1 MKRPGIAPPQWGYEA
16 PDGAIVVPAA
26 GKAAVGYA
34 AGERP
39 PAGWW
44 NYHLNLTGQW
54 LGYLAGPSLTVWSA
68 HSFPAPDTAYVA
80 PIRAAVDGYTADET
94 EARYRYVVATHD
106 ATGPCVLVSRRGQSW
121 ALRRNLPVGAGS
133 PLGVASTWDLWILW
147 TDTAIYVAER
157 DDPSYPSS
165 GAGASALRDS
175 GTEWTAATL
184 PASPGA
190 ISCVAYGGNAGG
202 GSAVASTST
211 KLLTSNT
218 TGATWSVAASV
229 PVGRQ
234 AGRDVAGAGETYVD
248 ISSDAGDGYILRSQG
263 GDTWTNVQTLTGT
276 GADTSWRVV
285 AGATTGDVTTFVAFK
300 TGVADPHLHV
310 STDDGVTWAP
320 VSASANLSTLTSLAW
335 NDGVWIATS
344 TLPPY
349 ALTSSDL
356 EHWVS
361 VSVPVP
367 DAAADAALYDALCAQ
382 GSWLLVSRAGVLRGA
397 PAVEPGPEGYVPG
410 TTASPLSDAGWLRGR
425 RIHTTAPN
433 NGDVYSWNAA
443 TSRWEPVAASSL
455 SVTTTRGD
463 LIRRG
468 ASADE
473 RLALGTRGHV
483 LRAGATDAGWS
494 EAARHA
500 SGALPTASADYAGTI
515 HHDDDTKSYYVCT
528 EDAADGWDWRL
539 VDIRK
544 GAVVTDTTSGSAA
557 PYTMSSLAI
566 GTNRVVCVDVEL
578 LGTRDDV
585 SAGRV
590 LKGSASFRRDGTTTV
605 TELEALSLLLGDP
618 ALLVINTA
626 SGAVEFELTPPDVAA
641 WEWKLTVRV
650 SEITT

>member
-190 ISCVAYGGNAGG
+190 ISGVAYGGNAGG

-443 TSRWEPVAASSL
+443 TSRWEPVAASSP

-463 LIRRG
+463 IIRRG

-473 RLALGTRGHV
+473 RLAI
-483 LRAGATDAGWS
+483 GA
-494 EAARHA
+494 AARYMR
-500 SGALPTASADYAGTI
+500 SDGT
-515 HHDDDTKSYYVCT
+515 DPSWSPLL
-528 EDAADGWDWRL
+528 AADL
-539 VDIRK
+539 
-544 GAVVTDTTSGSAA
+544 SG
-557 PYTMSSLAI
+557 PPWTAI
-566 GTNRVVCVDVEL
+566 ISQDGTLTGDA
-578 LGTRDDV
+578 T
-585 SAGRV
+585 
-590 LKGSASFRRDGTTTV
+590 TTTV
-605 TELEALSLLLGDP
+605 TTIATSTDRGHSLDITVS
-618 ALLVINTA
+618 AIRSDYSDQVT
-626 SGAVEFELTPPDVAA
+626 
-641 WEWKLTVRV
+641 WKLLASVTNAGGVVTIRNVLITADDGGASPWTVALDVSGTDVRV
-650 SEITT
+650 RVTGAAATDLTWAVVGTVLRFGG